1 MPSLK
6 ENKTCVI
13 LEQYLS
19 YLTVVKGRSPLT
31 ADEYR
36 IDCLMLL
43 EYVKRIRGI
52 PGETIK
58 KRDFSDINIDFIKSI
73 TVTDMCTFQY
83 IYFMI

>member
-13 LEQYLS
+13 LEQYLR

-43 EYVKRIRGI
+43 EYVKRIRRS
-52 PGETIK
+52 IK
-58 KRDFSDINIDFIKSI
+58 NIL
-73 TVTDMCTFQY
+73 
-83 IYFMI
+83 